1 MFGRWWHHLFL
12 QIVILTERDFW
23 HESPTL
29 IIAYLKLAVFPTF
42 VKLCMR
48 VLPMKLLSVLA

>member
-1 MFGRWWHHLFL
+1 MFGRWWHRLFL

-23 HESPTL
+23 HESLTL
-29 IIAYLKLAVFPTF
+29 IIAYLKLAVFTTF